1 MVQLRKAYEEEAK
14 KGHESEEQE
23 GEEQEGREQ
32 VIREQVSRG
41 QEGREEQESKEQEGR
56 EQVSGEHVSVEHES
70 KEQEGRE
77 QVSREQVSGELKSV
91 EQESRGQEG
100 REEQESKEQEGREQ
114 VSGEHMSNEQANKE
128 LQEPEH
134 GDKVAKDPKFQVE
147 PLLVHPDASPETR
160 GLMRYLCSIY
170 GRSMLTGQQIGVL
183 STPELD
189 LIHEVTGRYPAVA
202 GFDFMNYSPSRVERG
217 ATCRDT
223 DLAIDWWK
231 NRGGIVTFCWHWN
244 APKDLIDL
252 PPDRTWGSGFYT
264 KATTFDVKK
273 AMANTGSE
281 EYRLILRDIDAIAVE
296 LKRLADARVPVLW
309 RPLHEASGGWFWW
322 GAKGPEPCIALWKL
336 MYHRLTYEHGLNHL
350 IWVWNGQHADWYP
363 GDEFV
368 DIIGEDI
375 YAPVRD
381 YSSQQERFRTA
392 ESYTQTPKII
402 AMSENGVVP
411 DPDRVAEDGTP
422 WAWNCTWYGT
432 FVYREE
438 DGRLAYSEEYTEL
451 EQLRKTYRHPRTIT
465 LEELPDWEEWMKE
478 KG

>member
-1 MVQLRKAYEEEAK
+1 MEQLRKANEEEAR
-14 KGHESEEQE
+14 KGL
-23 GEEQEGREQ
+23 
-32 VIREQVSRG
+32 
-41 QEGREEQESKEQEGR
+41 
-56 EQVSGEHVSVEHES
+56 VSG
-70 KEQEGRE
+70 E
-77 QVSREQVSGELKSV
+77 QVSREQVSRELESV
-91 EQESRGQEG
+91 EHETREQMSREQVSVELET
-100 REEQESKEQEGREQ
+100 REQVSKEQVGREQ
-114 VSGEHMSNEQANKE
+114 VSNKQAIKE
-128 LQEPEH
+128 LQQSSDGGE
-134 GDKVAKDPKFQVE
+134 GTKDPGFRVE
-147 PLLVHPDASPETR
+147 PVLVHPDASPEAR

-264 KATTFDVKK
+264 KATTFDVEK
-273 AMANTGSE
+273 AMADTGSE

-296 LKRLADARVPVLW
+296 LKRLAEARVPVLW

-392 ESYTQTPKII
+392 ESYTRTPKII
-402 AMSENGVVP
+402 ALSENGVVP
-411 DPDRVAEDGTP
+411 DPDRMAEDGTP

-438 DGRLAYSEEYTEL
+438 EDGRLAYSEEYTEL
-451 EQLRKTYRHPRTIT
+451 EQLRETYCHPRTIT

>member
-1 MVQLRKAYEEEAK
+1 MEQLRKANEEEAK
-14 KGHESEEQE
+14 KGHE
-23 GEEQEGREQ
+23 GGEQEGREQ
-32 VIREQVSRG
+32 VSGELKSV
-41 QEGREEQESKEQEGR
+41 EQESRGQEGR

-77 QVSREQVSGELKSV
+77 QESREQESGEQESGEHESRGQVNGELESREQVSNK
-91 EQESRGQEG
+91 
-100 REEQESKEQEGREQ
+100 
-114 VSGEHMSNEQANKE
+114 QANKE

-134 GDKVAKDPKFQVE
+134 GEKVAKDPKFQVE
-147 PLLVHPDASPETR
+147 PVLVHPAASPEAR

-217 ATCRDT
+217 VTCRDT

-231 NRGGIVTFCWHWN
+231 NRCGIVTFCWHWN

-273 AMANTGSE
+273 AMADTGSE

-368 DIIGEDI
+368 DIMGEDI

-392 ESYTQTPKII
+392 ESYTRTSKII
-402 AMSENGVVP
+402 ALSENGVVP
-411 DPDRVAEDGTP
+411 DPDRMAEDGTP

-432 FVYREE
+432 FVYREEE

-465 LEELPDWEEWMKE
+465 LEELPDWEEWMKKRE
-478 KG
+478 